1 MKHTE
6 NVQAFEKLLGF
17 CTGLG
22 GKYKPG
28 NQNLQV
34 TVMQS
39 VLAKAQQALNELRA
53 AANVRKQAMIHRNN
67 VYAKAE
73 ATASG
78 ISHVL
83 RVSEADPQIIGYA
96 SRVFAKIYRGV
107 PGSAAHNPANAEE
120 KSTERSGF
128 GQDFNSRLQRFSD
141 LVDMVARDPHYKALD
156 GRYTVAALWNQVEE
170 LRAAQEAMK
179 EAEMAWKQ
187 ALINRN
193 TLFYTAPQSLWYLMM
208 TVKSYFRAT
217 LGAADPDYKLIK
229 GLSFTKK
236 IK

>member
-28 NQNLQV
+28 NQNLHV

-53 AANVRKQAMIHRNN
+53 AANVRKQAMIHRKN

-83 RVSEADPQIIGYA
+83 RVNEADPQIIGFA
-96 SRVFAKIYRGV
+96 NRVFAKISRGV
-107 PGSAAHNPANAEE
+107 AGSNLPVPANAEE
-120 KSTERSGF
+120 KSVKKSGY
-128 GQDFNSRLQRFSD
+128 GHDFDSKLQRFSD
-141 LVDMVARDPHYKALD
+141 LVDMMARDPHYTPGGA
-156 GRYTVAALWNQVEE
+156 RYAVAALWQQVDDM
-170 LRAAQEAMK
+170 RAAQGAVK
-179 EAEMAWKQ
+179 EAELAWKR
-187 ALINRN
+187 ALSKRD
-193 TLFYTAPQSLWYLMM
+193 TLFYRGPQSLRYLMVM
-208 TVKSYFRAT
+208 LKSYFRAE

-229 GLSFTKK
+229 GLRFTKL

>member
-28 NQNLQV
+28 NQNLHV

-83 RVSEADPQIIGYA
+83 RVSEADPQIID
-96 SRVFAKIYRGV
+96 FAAKVNRRMYRGV
-107 PGSAAHNPANAEE
+107 SGSVFQLPANAEE
-120 KSTERSGF
+120 KLVKKSGY
-128 GQDFNSRLQRFSD
+128 GHDFESRLQRFSD
-141 LVDMVARDPHYKALD
+141 LVDMVGRDPHYTPGGA
-156 GRYTVAALWNQVEE
+156 RYAVAALWKQVAE
-170 LRAAQEAMK
+170 LRAALVAVK
-179 EAEMAWKQ
+179 EAELAWKQ
-187 ALINRN
+187 ALSKRD
-193 TLFYTAPQSLWYLMM
+193 TLFYSGPQSLNYLML
-208 TVKSYFRAT
+208 TVKSYFRAE

-229 GLSFTKK
+229 GLRFTKL
-236 IK
+236 IS